1 MKELFS
7 FIGGLLVTA
16 VIIVILVAVAYI
28 AYEMFFACDFS
39 FGGACIRF

>member
-7 FIGGLLVTA
+7 FVFGLAVLAGLLF
-16 VIIVILVAVAYI
+16 LGYL

-39 FGGACIRF
+39 FGGMCIRF